1 MLLKKRQVQD
11 QIDLLVL
18 RELKRMK
25 EERRGGSTVG
35 RRYINRR
42 SDEAYELLMN
52 DYFRGDNSTFSGIE
66 FRRRFRMEEHVFCKI
81 VKAVTKHDDYFKRK
95 KNAAGKMGFYPAQ
108 KVTAA
113 LRQLC
118 YGISPVAVD
127 EYLKIGESTALES
140 LKRFC
145 VAIVEVFEEEY
156 LRRPNEADVKRL
168 LKINENRGFPGML
181 GSVDCM
187 HWTWKNCPTAFHGQF
202 TGKEKVPTIILE
214 AVASYDLWIWH
225 AFFGLPGSLN
235 DINVLDRSDLFQQ
248 YTENTG
254 PEVKFTLQNEEFNM
268 GYYLGDGIYPNYA
281 NIVKTIA
288 HPRPGAEA
296 VNNNDINK
304 LRHN

>member
-1 MLLKKRQVQD
+1 
-11 QIDLLVL
+11 
-18 RELKRMK
+18 
-25 EERRGGSTVG
+25 
-35 RRYINRR
+35 
-42 SDEAYELLMN
+42 
-52 DYFRGDNSTFSGIE
+52 
-66 FRRRFRMEEHVFCKI
+66 
-81 VKAVTKHDDYFKRK
+81 
-95 KNAAGKMGFYPAQ
+95 
-108 KVTAA
+108 
-113 LRQLC
+113 
-118 YGISPVAVD
+118 
-127 EYLKIGESTALES
+127 
-140 LKRFC
+140 
-145 VAIVEVFEEEY
+145 
-156 LRRPNEADVKRL
+156 
-168 LKINENRGFPGML
+168 ML